1 MILRHYLL
9 NKYNYISLI
18 KILIIFENPIYYLYC
33 VIFKIIPKRIIVRTP
48 IGKITL
54 YLRNFESL
62 KTIFS
67 IFCRE
72 DYKVTNNKSHFIDIG
87 SNCGYSCVYFLSR
100 NNRNTI
106 DCYEPE
112 IENMK
117 FLKKNLEYFS
127 NRSNIYELAIGTE
140 NGIGKLYTSSDG
152 KYSSLIEQVTQKSYS
167 VKVVSFESLLRKIS
181 NEVITQIKIDIEGLE
196 KEIIKKI
203 NFHEYKNISKL
214 IIEST
219 ECSELIEKNHKRL
232 LINGYVEHISFY

>member
-1 MILRHYLL
+1 
-9 NKYNYISLI
+9 
-18 KILIIFENPIYYLYC
+18 
-33 VIFKIIPKRIIVRTP
+33 
-48 IGKITL
+48 
-54 YLRNFESL
+54 
-62 KTIFS
+62 
-67 IFCRE
+67 
-72 DYKVTNNKSHFIDIG
+72 
-87 SNCGYSCVYFLSR
+87 
-100 NNRNTI
+100 
-106 DCYEPE
+106 
-112 IENMK
+112 MK

-152 KYSSLIEQVTQKSYS
+152 KYSSLIEQVTQKSYN

-219 ECSELIEKNHKRL
+219 ECSKLIEKNHKRL
-232 LINGYVEHISFY
+232 LINGYVEHITFY